1 MKDERLLIWRHD
13 DADNNVAAAVTAL
26 RCTLNLVDRLED
38 TSQFP
43 ELDLQ
48 PTQCR
53 TTCTVSPEKI
63 YNKKKMEHTDLLF
76 SSAIFFFFKKIS
88 VHPVNR
94 EETNSR
100 KASGAIS
107 TIQISQHLNVNKNHN
122 LCN

>member
-53 TTCTVSPEKI
+53 TTCTVSPGKYI
-63 YNKKKMEHTDLLF
+63 IKKNGTHRFTFFICNLKKK
-76 SSAIFFFFKKIS
+76 KKS
-88 VHPVNR
+88 V
-94 EETNSR
+94 S
-100 KASGAIS
+100 I
-107 TIQISQHLNVNKNHN
+107 L
-122 LCN
+122 

>member
-63 YNKKKMEHTDLLF
+63 YNKKKKWNTQ
-76 SSAIFFFFKKIS
+76 IYFFHLQFLKKKKKS
-88 VHPVNR
+88 V
-94 EETNSR
+94 S
-100 KASGAIS
+100 I
-107 TIQISQHLNVNKNHN
+107 L
-122 LCN
+122 

>member
-53 TTCTVSPEKI
+53 TTCSVSRKI
-63 YNKKKMEHTDLLF
+63 YNKKKWNTQ
-76 SSAIFFFFKKIS
+76 IYFFHLQFKKKKKKIS

-94 EETNSR
+94 KETNSR
-100 KASGAIS
+100 KASGQFPPFKSAN
-107 TIQISQHLNVNKNHN
+107 T
-122 LCN
+122 